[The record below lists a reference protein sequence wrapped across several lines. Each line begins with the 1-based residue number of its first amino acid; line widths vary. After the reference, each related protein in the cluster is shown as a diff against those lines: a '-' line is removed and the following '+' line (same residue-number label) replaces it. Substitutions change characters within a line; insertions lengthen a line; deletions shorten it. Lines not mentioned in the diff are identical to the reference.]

1 MPGRTGALLNT
12 VVMNAFIGPGMRLF
26 ANEGQNLFIS
36 IFFHIKQVLKSNIDS
51 SLGIVIL
58 S

>member
-1 MPGRTGALLNT
+1 
-12 VVMNAFIGPGMRLF
+12 MNAFIGPGMRLF